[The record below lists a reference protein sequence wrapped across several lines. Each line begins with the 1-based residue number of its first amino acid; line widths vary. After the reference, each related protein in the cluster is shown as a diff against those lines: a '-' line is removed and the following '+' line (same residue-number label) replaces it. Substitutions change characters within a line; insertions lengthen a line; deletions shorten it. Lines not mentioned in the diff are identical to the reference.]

1 MFTQSW
7 NMRFMSLL
15 SKGPLS
21 SCRRKSQI
29 LRVKKHSSFPG
40 SVATTMADGFVM
52 LGKPTGLWTR
62 GAHQVCPALGHVF
75 MPYSKLL
82 LKKVE
87 GQNRERAFSNAHKYF
102 LLLAQI
108 TWRFASARVF
118 RQALTVLG
126 SCRWALSLSQGE
138 HSPSVTMAT
147 TFLSL
152 TTTVN

>member
-7 NMRFMSLL
+7 NMRFMSLYL
-15 SKGPLS
+15 KACCLLAEGKVRSLEL
-21 SCRRKSQI
+21 KSIPPSQGGWW
-29 LRVKKHSSFPG
+29 LCDAGKTPRTVDPG
-40 SVATTMADGFVM
+40 SS
-52 LGKPTGLWTR
+52 P
-62 GAHQVCPALGHVF
+62 VCPALGHVF

-102 LLLAQI
+102 LLLAQF

-126 SCRWALSLSQGE
+126 SRRWALSLSQCE
-138 HSPSVTMAT
+138 RIRSVTMAT